1 MLGQHVRIQCQDACL
16 EDIVRANF
24 GAMLVTAAEQP
35 PDLDYLLA
43 ADAGRSSFMLSRAG
57 VAVASAR
64 QAADLLF
71 LLEKELV
78 VALQRRRSDLLFLH
92 AAALVHRGRAYVLVG
107 DSGHGKSTT
116 AWGLLHHGFGYLS
129 DELAPID
136 LVTLEVLAYPHA
148 LCLKRAPPPEYPLP
162 QGVLDLQATVH
173 VPAQAMPQAAAA
185 DARCPVEAVLFVRYL
200 KDATTPVLR
209 ELGRA
214 EAGARLYVASL
225 NALAH
230 PHRGMDAVAR
240 IAARVSSF
248 ALDAAGLR
256 DTCDMV
262 RRWATGMR
270 APAAAAADNS
280 RSDNSC

>member
-1 MLGQHVRIQCQDACL
+1 MLGQHVRILCQDDRL
-16 EDIVRANF
+16 EGIVRANF
-24 GAMLVTAAEQP
+24 GAMLAAAPEQP
-35 PDLDYLLA
+35 PDLDYLLC
-43 ADAGRSSFMLSRAG
+43 ADAEPTSFTLSRAG
-57 VAVASAR
+57 APVASAR

-71 LLEKELV
+71 LLEKDLV
-78 VALQRRRSDLLFLH
+78 VALQRRRPDLLFLH
-92 AAALVHRGRAYVLVG
+92 AAALVHRGRAYVLAG

-136 LVTLEVLAYPHA
+136 LATFDVLAYPHA

-162 QGVLDLQATVH
+162 AEVLDLKTTLH
-173 VPAQAMPQAAAA
+173 VPAQSLPQVAAAET
-185 DARCPVEAVLFVRYL
+185 RCPLEAVLFVRYR

-240 IAARVSSF
+240 IAGQASSF
-248 ALDAAGLR
+248 VLDSAGLAA
-256 DTCDMV
+256 TCDV
-262 RRWATGMR
+262 IARCARRER
-270 APAAAAADNS
+270 A
-280 RSDNSC
+280 

>member
-1 MLGQHVRIQCQDACL
+1 MN
-16 EDIVRANF
+16 E
-24 GAMLVTAAEQP
+24 TAA
-35 PDLDYLLA
+35 LDA
-43 ADAGRSSFMLSRAG
+43 ATH
-57 VAVASAR
+57 
-64 QAADLLF
+64 
-71 LLEKELV
+71 LV
-78 VALQRRRSDLLFLH
+78 LG
-92 AAALVHRGRAYVLVG
+92 AAAGNPANIPDAVLLSFIVDDDDGNLANGTPHFRA
-107 DSGHGKSTT
+107 
-116 AWGLLHHGFGYLS
+116 
-129 DELAPID
+129 I
-136 LVTLEVLAYPHA
+136 
-148 LCLKRAPPPEYPLP
+148 
-162 QGVLDLQATVH
+162 
-173 VPAQAMPQAAAA
+173 AAAA
-185 DARCPVEAVLFVRYL
+185 DARCPVEAVLFVHYV

-262 RRWATGMR
+262 RRLATGMR